1 MAITKNIKIDGME
14 VPFRASATVPRLYR
28 AKFRRDIF
36 RDFIALHKAM
46 KDSIDKNAEK
56 AEDSDI
62 DENSEKP
69 ENPEESEENAE
80 IMFSSLSIENLEMF
94 ENISFIMAKHAD
106 PDGVPDSPD
115 EWLEQFS
122 VFSIYEILPELLELW
137 NLNTERQ
144 AESKKNIAR
153 LTGK

>member
-1 MAITKNIKIDGME
+1 MAITKNIRIDGMD

-46 KDSIDKNAEK
+46 KDSID
-56 AEDSDI
+56 
-62 DENSEKP
+62 ENSEKKESIDEDSEKT
-69 ENPEESEENAE
+69 ENPEKSEENAE

-106 PDGVPDSPD
+106 PDGVPESPD

-137 NLNTERQ
+137 NLNTEQQ